1 MKLVP
6 STGTILGWNFFKCR
20 LQLAPVI
27 AIPSQLP
34 ILQCFLVCLL
44 DFEVSIEADDEIIDG
59 AHTDLASTSS
69 SAASDSVSSIGAIS
83 LKTIGGAAVPAEALS
98 GGCFSSSSSSSS
110 SSVSYLF
117 ASTRALAVAAFCCA
131 LPLRLAPLVAVVTG
145 FSLFFYGFRAGV
157 PHFSTGVFSKVISSA
172 AMSQYF

>member
-1 MKLVP
+1 LVP
-6 STGTILGWNFFKCR
+6 SIGTVLGWNFFKCR

-44 DFEVSIEADDEIIDG
+44 DFEVNIEADDEIIDG
-59 AHTDLASTSS
+59 AHTDFASTSS

-110 SSVSYLF
+110 SVPYLF
-117 ASTRALAVAAFCCA
+117 ASTKALAVAAFCCA

-157 PHFSTGVFSKVISSA
+157 PHFSTGAFSKVISSA